1 MSKFKIYIIGEN
13 PSKGARSPLL
23 WNMAFS
29 NYGLEYRMNSLDI
42 PLNQKLN
49 STIIKIF
56 NDPFFIG
63 GAVTAPYKEKV
74 AKILKNNLTT
84 EAKRI
89 GAVNC
94 LFRKNNEI
102 YGTNTDGEAL
112 LESIKLNYG
121 EIKTK
126 KILIL
131 GYGGAGKAIAAYISQ
146 ELMGAK
152 GRLDVAVRYIKS
164 KKLYNF
170 LNFDELK
177 NVIQNYHII
186 INATSVGFGDLIN
199 KSPINLNLFKRIN
212 KNAFIYDI
220 IYNPSETLLIRYAKK
235 FNIDYL
241 NGKDMNLRQAVLAFH
256 YVIKEETDHQK
267 TFKFMNQII

>member
-1 MSKFKIYIIGEN
+1 MCKYKIYIIGEN

-23 WNMAFS
+23 WNRAFS

-42 PLNQKLN
+42 PLNQNLN

-63 GAVTAPYKEKV
+63 GAVTTPYKEKV
-74 AKILKNNLTT
+74 AKILKNNLTP
-84 EAKRI
+84 EAKRT

-152 GRLDVAVRYIKS
+152 GRLDVAVRYIES
-164 KKLYNF
+164 KNF
-170 LNFDELK
+170 
-177 NVIQNYHII
+177 
-186 INATSVGFGDLIN
+186 
-199 KSPINLNLFKRIN
+199 
-212 KNAFIYDI
+212 I
-220 IYNPSETLLIRYAKK
+220 IYK
-235 FNIDYL
+235 
-241 NGKDMNLRQAVLAFH
+241 
-256 YVIKEETDHQK
+256 
-267 TFKFMNQII
+267 